1 MAISAKELR
10 KQLSPDVLALSAAA
24 LAELDA
30 PTVAPAA
37 LAAARGMGVE
47 VRGQRTPTEHDE
59 QVALFQ
65 WAELNEGAMPEL
77 ALLFAVPNGGYRP
90 MTTAAQLKAEGVKAG
105 VPDVC
110 LPVARGRF
118 HGLWLELKRADH
130 SNHATQLQE
139 EWIERLRHY
148 FATYKMIPGQEPGLT
163 VDRTYDREHALR
175 VVEAAMQDYFVE
187 YGD

>member
-1 MAISAKELR
+1 MGVTKKELYAMM
-10 KQLSPDVLALSAAA
+10 SPETAALSAAA

-30 PTVAPAA
+30 PA
-37 LAAARGMGVE
+37 LDPLTLERNAGALGVE
-47 VRGQRTPTEHDE
+47 VQRTPTEHDE
-59 QVALFQ
+59 QCALFQ
-65 WAELNEGAMPEL
+65 WAELNEGALPEL

-139 EWIERLRHY
+139 EWITRLRHY
-148 FATYKMIPGQEPGLT
+148 GHMVVVAYGAQEAIDAIQNYLKQ
-163 VDRTYDREHALR
+163 E
-175 VVEAAMQDYFVE
+175 E
-187 YGD
+187 

>member
-1 MAISAKELR
+1 MSKYRKASADASIAELFQRNPDLAKENPRLH
-10 KQLSPDVLALSAAA
+10 PAAIDGQQVA
-24 LAELDA
+24 QAVA
-30 PTVAPAA
+30 KMAPALKSA
-37 LAAARGMGVE
+37 LQPV
-47 VRGQRTPTEHDE
+47 PTEHAE
-59 QVALFQ
+59 QCALFQ
-65 WAELNEGAMPEL
+65 WAELNEGSMPEL

-130 SNHATQLQE
+130 SNHATPAQQ

-148 FATYKMIPGQEPGLT
+148 GHMVVVAYGAQEAIDAITAYLSTKGA
-163 VDRTYDREHALR
+163 R
-175 VVEAAMQDYFVE
+175 
-187 YGD
+187 